1 MRLHESEMTLVK
13 LWIYC
18 LVTRSVGKANPLV
31 TRSGW
36 HLAFAARATKEM
48 PTNDGGSGI
57 KSPSMQ

>member
-1 MRLHESEMTLVK
+1 MRQHEIELALVK

-18 LVTRSVGKANPLV
+18 LVSVGKANPLV